1 MIDIIIPAYNSHNT
15 IKKNLSSIA
24 NQSIIDKCNV
34 VIVNDGSRV
43 DYSEEINFFKKYMN
57 IIELTI
63 SKNQGVGYARQFG
76 LENSKSE
83 FLMFVDSDDCLNDY
97 FSIENL
103 YKSIILGYDL
113 ILSYVLVED
122 KTKKFS
128 LENFFCGNLHGKM
141 YRREFL
147 TNNSIKFNNFRI
159 HEDNCFNQEIILN
172 NPKINCINEVTYIYK
187 NNVNSLTNSM
197 DKYNLKY
204 IDSMVYVMD
213 KMKREN
219 DLSYNNFIFSTIL
232 YLYYFYLD
240 IDSEVEKNKYLKKC
254 SNVYKYYKKYCT
266 NNVDKDRIIKEKV
279 VDILKK
285 NIMVEKYLLPT
296 ISFNEF
302 INLIKK

>member
-15 IKKNLSSIA
+15 IKKTLSSIA
-24 NQSIIDKCNV
+24 IQSIIDKCNV
-34 VIVNDGSRV
+34 IIVNDGSLV

-63 SKNQGVGYARQFG
+63 CKNHGVGYARQIG

-97 FSIENL
+97 FSLENL
-103 YKSIILGYDL
+103 YKNIILGYDL
-113 ILSYVLVED
+113 ILSCVLIED

-128 LENFFCGNLHGKM
+128 LEKFFCGNLHGKM
-141 YRREFL
+141 YRRSFL
-147 TNNSIKFNNFRI
+147 IRNSIKFSDFRI

-187 NNVNSLTNSM
+187 NNINSLTNNM

-204 IDSMVYVMD
+204 IDSMVYVME
-213 KMKREN
+213 KMKRKN
-219 DLSYNNFIFSTIL
+219 DLNYNNFVFSTIL

-240 IDSEVEKNKYLKKC
+240 IDSEIEKNRYLKKC
-254 SNVYKYYKKYCT
+254 SYIYKYYKNYCI
-266 NNVDKDRIIKEKV
+266 NNVDKERIIKEKV
-279 VDILKK
+279 IDILKK
-285 NIMVEKYLLPT
+285 NTIVEKYLLPS

>member
-1 MIDIIIPAYNSHNT
+1 MDNQYLKAKEILKKYNQEYLLAFYDKLT
-15 IKKNLSSIA
+15 QEKKEKLI
-24 NQSIIDKCNV
+24 NQILN
-34 VIVNDGSRV
+34 
-43 DYSEEINFFKKYMN
+43 INFEQINKLY
-57 IIELTI
+57 
-63 SKNQGVGYARQFG
+63 
-76 LENSKSE
+76 EN
-83 FLMFVDSDDCLNDY
+83 
-97 FSIENL
+97 
-103 YKSIILGYDL
+103 
-113 ILSYVLVED
+113 
-122 KTKKFS
+122 TKKPI
-128 LENFFCGNLHGKM
+128 EKD
-141 YRREFL
+141 EA
-147 TNNSIKFNNFRI
+147 
-159 HEDNCFNQEIILN
+159 
-172 NPKINCINEVTYIYK
+172 KIEPITYIYK